1 MSKIKFSFRCKNCA
15 SLFSKWQGK
24 CEQCSSW
31 DTIERLDEKLS
42 QNTDASISKTD
53 RLADIAETEEKDIWK
68 TGVYELD
75 RVLGKGF
82 VYQSIG
88 LLGGAPGIG
97 KSTLILQILGRLT
110 KLKKKVLY
118 VSGEESASQIKL
130 RAQRLEVSQENIFII
145 IENSLEN
152 ILATVTQLT
161 FCQILLLIDSIQTV
175 STE

>member
-68 TGVYELD
+68 TGVYD
-75 RVLGKGF
+75 R
-82 VYQSIG
+82 
-88 LLGGAPGIG
+88 
-97 KSTLILQILGRLT
+97 
-110 KLKKKVLY
+110 
-118 VSGEESASQIKL
+118 
-130 RAQRLEVSQENIFII
+130 
-145 IENSLEN
+145 
-152 ILATVTQLT
+152 
-161 FCQILLLIDSIQTV
+161 
-175 STE
+175 